1 MCSRRTPVAPG
12 APKDSGLDGCS
23 LAAEGDGGRSRG
35 MESEPGGEAAR
46 PWLRPCSSGRTP
58 SRDAGVVLAE
68 AHLAVT
74 FRRAACLGARFWQPR
89 RPTMTHTQGRPRCRV
104 GLGGRP
110 RCRVGLGTGTWQAEQ
125 LLKALDGCVLTG
137 RCSAIGSWGRREEAG
152 HRLCLGVG
160 VGGPV
165 RSRLSTPGWGWAS

>member
-1 MCSRRTPVAPG
+1 MCSRQTPVAPW
-12 APKDSGLDGCS
+12 APKDAGPDGCS
-23 LAAEGDGGRSRG
+23 LAAEGDGGQSRG
-35 MESEPGGEAAR
+35 MESKPGGEAAR

-74 FRRAACLGARFWQPR
+74 FRRAACLRARFWQPR

-104 GLGGRP
+104 GLGAGA
-110 RCRVGLGTGTWQAEQ
+110 WQAEQ
-125 LLKALDGCVLTG
+125 LLKALGGGVLTG

-152 HRLCLGVG
+152 HGLCLGVG
-160 VGGPV
+160 VGGPE